1 MENNNL
7 TPSDNWRGIRNNTN
21 YTQRSNVIRTLI
33 DENFIPYDNVDPD
46 MFINVA
52 NTYDCY
58 EPENNEEEDD
68 TQS

>member
-1 MENNNL
+1 M
-7 TPSDNWRGIRNNTN
+7 RNNTN
-21 YTQRSNVIRTLI
+21 YTQRSNVIHMLI

-52 NTYDCY
+52 DAYDYY